1 MLNTALQVLSKDGT
15 IADNTYQIIGEDGV
29 LPQGDV
35 VLTTAQLDQLANI
48 SGKKAVLITVDDS
61 PEVNDYPLYQLDT
74 IFIEF
79 AGFND
84 GRGYSFA
91 ALLRRQGYQGELRAI
106 GDIFK
111 DVLNYLK
118 RSGFDTFVVKEG
130 KDIVE
135 AAADLSF
142 LYLLHFFAIQ
152 HFVPK
157 LHRYLVQLEFS
168 SSVMGILPL
177 YLDIGI

>member
-1 MLNTALQVLSKDGT
+1 MLNSPFYHSQLKVLAKDGS
-15 IADNTYQIIGEDGV
+15 IFENSYQVVGEDGA

-35 VLTTAQLDQLANI
+35 VLTVEQLDQLANI
-48 SGKKAVLITVDDS
+48 SGKKALYVTVDAS
-61 PEVNDYPLYQLDT
+61 PEDHQFPLEQLDT

-91 ALLRRQGYQGELRAI
+91 ALLRRQGYQGELRAV

-118 RSGFDTFVVKEG
+118 RSGFDSFVIKEG
-130 KDIVE
+130 KDIEE
-135 AAADLSF
+135 AAAGLNDF
-142 LYLLHFFAIQ
+142 TQPYQ
-152 HFVPK
+152 
-157 LHRYLVQLEFS
+157 S
-168 SSVMGILPL
+168 STAVATAHYQTGR
-177 YLDIGI
+177 

>member
-35 VLTTAQLDQLANI
+35 VLTVEQLDQLANV
-48 SGKKAVLITVDDS
+48 SGKKALYLTVDAS
-61 PEVNDYPLYQLDT
+61 PETNEFPLDQLDA

-91 ALLRRQGYQGELRAI
+91 ALLRRQGYQGELRAT
-106 GDIFK
+106 GDVFK
-111 DVLNYLK
+111 DVLNYMK
-118 RSGFDTFVVKEG
+118 RAGFDTFIIKEG
-130 KDIVE
+130 KDIAE
-135 AAADLSF
+135 AAAGLNDFKNPYQASTAVVNAG
-142 LYLLHFFAIQ
+142 YQ
-152 HFVPK
+152 TGSQK
-157 LHRYLVQLEFS
+157 
-168 SSVMGILPL
+168 
-177 YLDIGI
+177 

>member
-1 MLNTALQVLSKDGT
+1 MLNTARSVLSKDGT
-15 IADNTYQIIGEDGV
+15 ITENTYQLIGEDGV

-35 VLTTAQLDQLANI
+35 VLTVEQLDQLANV
-48 SGKKAVLITVDDS
+48 SGKKALYITVDAS
-61 PEVNDYPLYQLDT
+61 PEVNDFPLDQLDA

-91 ALLRRQGYQGELRAI
+91 ALLRRQGYQGELRAT

-118 RSGFDTFVVKEG
+118 RSGFDTFIVKDG
-130 KDIVE
+130 KDIEE
-135 AAADLSF
+135 AAAGLNDFKHPYQASTAVTQAH
-142 LYLLHFFAIQ
+142 YQTGA
-152 HFVPK
+152 
-157 LHRYLVQLEFS
+157 
-168 SSVMGILPL
+168 
-177 YLDIGI
+177 

>member
-1 MLNTALQVLSKDGT
+1 MLNLALQVLSKNGE
-15 IADNTYQIIGEDGV
+15 IADNTYQMMSEEGI

-35 VLTTAQLDQLANI
+35 VLLVDQLDQIANI
-48 SGKKAVLITVDDS
+48 SGKKALYITVDAS
-61 PEVNDYPLYQLDT
+61 PEVNQFPLDQLDA

-91 ALLRRQGYQGELRAI
+91 ALLRRQGYQGELRAT

-130 KDIVE
+130 KDIAE
-135 AAADLSF
+135 AAAGLNDFKNPYQASTGVAQAH
-142 LYLLHFFAIQ
+142 YQTGA
-152 HFVPK
+152 
-157 LHRYLVQLEFS
+157 
-168 SSVMGILPL
+168 
-177 YLDIGI
+177 

>member
-15 IADNTYQIIGEDGV
+15 VADNTYQIIAEDGI

-35 VLTTAQLDQLANI
+35 VLTVEQLDQIADV
-48 SGKKAVLITVDDS
+48 SGKKALYVTVDAS
-61 PEVNDYPLYQLDT
+61 PETNEFPLDQLDA

-91 ALLRRQGYQGELRAI
+91 ALLRRQGFQGELRAT
-106 GDIFK
+106 GDVFK
-111 DVLNYLK
+111 DVLNYMK

-130 KDIVE
+130 KDIQE
-135 AAADLSF
+135 AAAGLRDFTNPYQASTAVAQAS
-142 LYLLHFFAIQ
+142 YQ
-152 HFVPK
+152 TG
-157 LHRYLVQLEFS
+157 S
-168 SSVMGILPL
+168 
-177 YLDIGI
+177 

>member
-1 MLNTALQVLSKDGT
+1 MLNAAVQVLYKDGSIAASRYQT
-15 IADNTYQIIGEDGV
+15 ITEDNV

-35 VLTTAQLDQLANI
+35 VLNTSQLEFLGQI
-48 SGKKAVLITVDDS
+48 SGKKALYLTVDDS
-61 PEVNDYPLYQLDT
+61 PETQQFPLAELDA

-91 ALLRRQGYQGELRAI
+91 ALLRRQGYQGELRAV

-118 RSGFDTFVVKEG
+118 RSGFDSFVIKEG

-135 AAADLSF
+135 AAAGLNDFTHPYQYSTAVTQAN
-142 LYLLHFFAIQ
+142 YQTGA
-152 HFVPK
+152 
-157 LHRYLVQLEFS
+157 
-168 SSVMGILPL
+168 
-177 YLDIGI
+177 